1 MNREKIIGA
10 IRFPAFLLIWSAGLV
25 LFMGQLYP
33 ADAALIRHSEISV
46 EHLKPLARVPSISD
60 FAALGDGLD
69 LALEASD
76 LGGGWQPEVAVAV
89 SKDHPADDGTNNV
102 GLQIEAARVEQDP
115 VASEST
121 ASKSAY
127 NKIVRVAP
135 SPEPDPVA
143 QTKLAARVALK
154 SKRSPQAY
162 ALLMR
167 HVDQASDD
175 AEYLGLLAV
184 AALQQQLFAEAQ
196 VIYRRLVQIDSGNGR
211 WWAGLALA
219 EDRLG
224 LNAGHAYQH
233 VLKLADD
240 ASRLRQLALDEQR
253 RT

>member
-1 MNREKIIGA
+1 MNRKQIIGA
-10 IRFPAFLLIWSAGLV
+10 IRFPVFLLIWSAGLV

-60 FAALGDGLD
+60 FVALGDSLD
-69 LALEASD
+69 LALQTGD
-76 LGGGWQPEVAVAV
+76 LGAGWQPEVPVAV
-89 SKDHPADDGTNNV
+89 PRDDVGDVIADAELRDEDDRIG
-102 GLQIEAARVEQDP
+102 QDP
-115 VASEST
+115 VVSELEESMP
-121 ASKSAY
+121 AY
-127 NKIVRVAP
+127 NKIVHVEEN
-135 SPEPDPVA
+135 SEPDPVA

-154 SKRSPQAY
+154 SERSPQAY

-167 HVDQASDD
+167 YVDKSSDD
-175 AEYLGLLAV
+175 TEYLGLLAV
-184 AALQQQLFAEAQ
+184 AALQQQLFAEAH
-196 VIYRRLVQIDSGNGR
+196 VIYRRLVQLDSGNDR

-224 LNAGHAYQH
+224 LNPKHAYEQ

>member
-1 MNREKIIGA
+1 M
-10 IRFPAFLLIWSAGLV
+10 
-25 LFMGQLYP
+25 
-33 ADAALIRHSEISV
+33 
-46 EHLKPLARVPSISD
+46 KPLAQVPSISD
-60 FAALGDGLD
+60 FAALGNGLD

-89 SKDHPADDGTNNV
+89 SEDHAVVVVANV
-102 GLQIEAARVEQDP
+102 GLQIEADRVEQDP
-115 VASEST
+115 VASESA

-127 NKIVRVAP
+127 NKIVRVAQ

-143 QTKLAARVALK
+143 RTKRAARVALK

-167 HVDQASDD
+167 HVDQASND

-196 VIYRRLVQIDSGNGR
+196 VIYRRLVQIDSGNDR

-224 LNAGHAYQH
+224 LNAGHAYQQ